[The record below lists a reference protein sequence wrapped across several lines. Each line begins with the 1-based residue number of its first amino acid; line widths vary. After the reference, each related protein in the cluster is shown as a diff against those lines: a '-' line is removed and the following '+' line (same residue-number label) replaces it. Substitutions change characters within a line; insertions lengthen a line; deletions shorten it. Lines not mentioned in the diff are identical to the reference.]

1 MPQQPPDH
9 PLPGWYPDGQRGLRW
24 WDGHAW
30 GQFAPPA
37 GGFARPMS
45 EVDAGKS
52 MSILAHLGCLYGGF
66 IGPMIIYLTQ
76 KDKNRFTR
84 HHARE
89 ALNFQLTV
97 LAAMIP
103 LVVGYVIS
111 IASFIAS
118 TPGPNDFPTRIFVF
132 FPIFGGVML
141 ASLGFGIYG
150 AVQASRGVWWTYP
163 VRIAFVHDPHA
174 PIPPTT

>member
-1 MPQQPPDH
+1 MQVAAIA
-9 PLPGWYPDGQRGLRW
+9 GWYHDGHGLRW
-24 WDGHAW
+24 WSGTEWGPYAPTFGWVDPQSDEAGKNMAMAAHA
-30 GQFAPPA
+30 GPLA
-37 GGFARPMS
+37 GGFVLPLI
-45 EVDAGKS
+45 V
-52 MSILAHLGCLYGGF
+52 
-66 IGPMIIYLTQ
+66 YLTQ